1 MKDREELLKVNEL
14 SAGYSGLSVLN
25 GISFSLNRGEIL
37 SVIGANGSGK
47 STLLKTISGELKP
60 LSGSVVLSGRD
71 LKEYDLSSLSKKISL
86 LLTDRVKPP
95 LMTGRQVIETGRF
108 PYTGRFGALT
118 DSDNSLVSDII
129 KETGVTNLA
138 DREFMRLSDGERQR
152 ILFARALAQEPEL
165 LIMDEPFLYL
175 DIRFKFEF
183 LELIRRF
190 AEEKG
195 IGVIMSCHEADLAFD
210 ISDSIAALKYGRLFS
225 YGPPAKVSA
234 PEVMTELYDLTEEQY
249 DRIFRRVQ

>member
-1 MKDREELLKVNEL
+1 MNGRDELIKVTDL
-14 SAGYSGLSVLN
+14 SAGYGGVGVLN
-25 GISFSLNRGEIL
+25 GISFSLSRGEIL

-47 STLLKTISGELKP
+47 STLLKTVSGELKSV
-60 LSGSVVLSGRD
+60 SGKIFLDGRD
-71 LKEYDLSSLSKKISL
+71 LNEYSLPALSKKISL

-108 PYTGRFGALT
+108 PYTGRFGTLT
-118 DSDNSLVSDII
+118 DSDRSIADTII

-183 LELIRRF
+183 LELIRSF
-190 AEEKG
+190 AKEKG
-195 IGVIMSCHEADLAFD
+195 LSVIMSCHEADLAFD
-210 ISDSIAALKYGRLFS
+210 ISDRIAALKYGRLFS
-225 YGPPAKVSA
+225 YGDSAKVSSS
-234 PEVMTELYDLTEEQY
+234 EVLTELYDLTEAQY
-249 DRIFRRVQ
+249 NRMFRRA